1 MFNRYQNLLDKKT
14 VLDLFLSETLIVRLL
29 QTQSKAL
36 YKAYS
41 HLETDRETALEAV
54 RRKSGV
60 SRDSSDRLKNDEK
73 FLFEAVEQEG
83 CAVMYASNE
92 VRKNREQ
99 IDVARNTKIRD
110 DVQISKKDSK
120 SLVEVN

>member
-1 MFNRYQNLLDKKT
+1 M
-14 VLDLFLSETLIVRLL
+14 
-29 QTQSKAL
+29 
-36 YKAYS
+36 
-41 HLETDRETALEAV
+41 
-54 RRKSGV
+54 KSRV

-73 FLFEAVEQEG
+73 FLLEAVEQEG